1 MRLPAS
7 MQPWMEWLDQLDP
20 ELAVQLGKLILQIE
34 PLFPAPRAL
43 PITGNDAFDGFNGI
57 INRGHYERLLSS
69 EWMLAEDL
77 PEEFM
82 RRAVENEHMFLA
94 PLLIEPRNDG
104 TCCVIFDTG
113 AHQLG
118 AVRVFHVAMW
128 LVLVRRAAQ
137 RGTVLRWAIAQQPAQ
152 VSEDCSIEGLKTL
165 LGSRTLAEV
174 DDTMQQQWHDYL
186 ADPQHQV
193 AEQWWIGAPNDLCPI
208 APEISANRITIE
220 SCPLSEQT
228 SIQLDA
234 KSLQRKQQIQT
245 PSGKLFS
252 RLLKGQF
259 QVLQQLM
266 QEAKQPTS
274 PERLVSRHQ
283 SLFLSPC
290 GQYVAVLLPDRSVPV
305 WRIGLHEKNSRKQV
319 SRYIRPIGEFVA
331 FLFDGKIF
339 GGLNTISPEELY
351 GWRLP
356 KHSIRNSDNQK
367 VVIQHGLRTKMPA
380 VLLRNNDQ
388 QRLYLLDHKRQLH
401 WRTASS
407 DYHETKIIAKQVQS
421 LYAVSYRQMIYAVP
435 EQEQMV
441 IKCTTI
447 PKSGD
452 TWETKSYVLDLSTA
466 PKKLPDKI
474 LLCRNIN
481 WQDQKNAAWAAY
493 DQGTKSWWIGHHE
506 CNAHSK
512 IKPAQATHVI
522 ALIRD
527 MHQSL
532 GLLVLQPDHRTLTLL
547 YGSQPPRILIESPY
561 EIIHTEISSH
571 HLAWIDTQ
579 QQLHFLELH
588 SELRLS
594 SIDLEG

>member
-43 PITGNDAFDGFNGI
+43 PITSNDAFDGFNGI

-152 VSEDCSIEGLKTL
+152 VSEDCSIEGLKQL
-165 LGSRTLAEV
+165 LGSRSLAEI
-174 DDTMQQQWHDYL
+174 DDTMQQQWYDYL

-208 APEISANRITIE
+208 APEISANRISIE

-245 PSGKLFS
+245 PGGKLFS

-259 QVLQQLM
+259 QVLQQPM
-266 QEAKQPTS
+266 QDAKQPAP
-274 PERLVSRHQ
+274 PERLVSTHQ
-283 SLFLSPC
+283 SLFLSAC
-290 GQYVAVLLPDRSVPV
+290 GQYVAVLLLDRSVPV
-305 WRIGLHEKNSRKQV
+305 WRIPAERQKRAKQMSRNQRPENELVAGVFNSKT
-319 SRYIRPIGEFVA
+319 
-331 FLFDGKIF
+331 F
-339 GGLNTISPEELY
+339 GGLTTLTPKEFYAWL
-351 GWRLP
+351 LP
-356 KHSIRNSDNQK
+356 FQWIDSEGI
-367 VVIQHGLRTKMPA
+367 VIQHGLKTKMPTA
-380 VLLRNNDQ
+380 LLHTLHQ
-388 QRLYLLDHKRQLH
+388 QRLYLLDYKGQLH
-401 WRTASS
+401 WRNASGI
-407 DYHETKIIAKQVQS
+407 KIIAEQVQS
-421 LYAVSYRQMIYAVP
+421 LYALSPRHMVYAMP
-435 EQEQMV
+435 EHDRMAA
-441 IKCTTI
+441 KCTYIRPRGDFCETI
-447 PKSGD
+447 THP
-452 TWETKSYVLDLSTA
+452 LDLSTA
-466 PKKLPDKI
+466 PKLIPDKI
-474 LLCRNIN
+474 LLCRNSE
-481 WQDQKNAAWAAY
+481 WMQEEDAAWAAY
-493 DQGTKSWWIGHHE
+493 DQGTKSWWIGHYE

-532 GLLVLQPDHRTLTLL
+532 GLLVLQPDRRTLTLL
-547 YGSQPPRILIESPY
+547 YDTQPPRILVESPD

-588 SELRLS
+588 SELRLP